1 MALEE
6 EPLLGLAI
14 GVDPILV
21 GELLLKMGHA
31 AHDEP
36 SSYVSSTAF
45 NEEVVDAAVRLA
57 ETLGSPADC
66 RILGPQM
73 VREIVY
79 RVLTG

>member
-1 MALEE
+1 MRRTTS
-6 EPLLGLAI
+6 
-14 GVDPILV
+14 
-21 GELLLKMGHA
+21 HRRT
-31 AHDEP
+31 
-36 SSYVSSTAF
+36 SSSTAF

-66 RILGPQM
+66 RILGPQI

>member
-21 GELLLKMGHA
+21 GELLLEMGHA

-36 SSYVSSTAF
+36 SSYVEF
-45 NEEVVDAAVRLA
+45 HGL
-57 ETLGSPADC
+57 
-66 RILGPQM
+66 Q
-73 VREIVY
+73 
-79 RVLTG
+79 